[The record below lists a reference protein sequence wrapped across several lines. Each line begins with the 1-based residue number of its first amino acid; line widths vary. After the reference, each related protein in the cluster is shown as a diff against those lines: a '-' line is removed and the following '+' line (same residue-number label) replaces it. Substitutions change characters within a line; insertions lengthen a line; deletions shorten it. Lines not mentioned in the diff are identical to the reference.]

1 MIDQEVVRLQIT
13 MNDTGRMKILQAHDD
28 LSDVVTGPFFG
39 EVTEGLNQSGTIAA
53 VEILHDEI
61 EMVSRA
67 ESIEELDN
75 KVRVSLVHE
84 DLAPRIQVDE
94 AEKVFECGFVGS
106 REDGASEVGCR
117 YQSTS
122 EMSKFPSP

>member
-1 MIDQEVVRLQIT
+1 
-13 MNDTGRMKILQAHDD
+13 MNDTSRMKILQAHDD

-61 EMVSRA
+61 EMVSRG

-84 DLAPRIQVDE
+84 DLAPRIQVDK

-117 YQSTS
+117 YQSTP